1 MKKLFATLALAV
13 ALTMA
18 PAIAQEQGGSE
29 KGSSARTAEQT
40 GNSGAEK
47 PGLLIWQWI
56 NFALLV
62 GVLGWLASKQGG
74 PFFAGRAKGIAEGL
88 AAGEKAKNEAEARA
102 RSVDERLAN
111 LKNEI
116 ADMRSR
122 AREERERE
130 ADRIRRDTQAEI
142 ARIRTHAEQ
151 ELESAGKLAKLE
163 VQRFAAKLAI
173 DLAEQKIRSR
183 MSSETERALFDRFLR
198 DLPDG
203 SARAQTN

>member
-1 MKKLFATLALAV
+1 MKKVFATLALA
-13 ALTMA
+13 LTLSLA
-18 PAIAQEQGGSE
+18 PAIAQEQGGS
-29 KGSSARTAEQT
+29 AQTAEQT

-47 PGLLIWQWI
+47 PGLVIWQWI
-56 NFALLV
+56 NFAILV
-62 GVLGWLASKQGG
+62 GVLGWLAAKQGG

-88 AAGEKAKNEAEARA
+88 AAGERAKNEAEARA

-116 ADMRSR
+116 AEMRSK

-130 ADRIRRDTQAEI
+130 ADRIRRDTETEI
-142 ARIRTHAEQ
+142 ARIRVHAEQ
-151 ELESAGKLAKLE
+151 ELESAGKQARLE

-183 MSSETERALFDRFLR
+183 MSSEAQGDLFDRFLH

>member
-1 MKKLFATLALAV
+1 MKKLLATLGLALAL
-13 ALTMA
+13 AMT
-18 PAIAQEQGGSE
+18 PAMAQEQGGSD
-29 KGSSARTAEQT
+29 SARTAEQT

-47 PGLLIWQWI
+47 PGLAIWQWI
-56 NFALLV
+56 NFAILV
-62 GVLGWLASKQGG
+62 GVLGWLAAKQGG

-102 RSVDERLAN
+102 RAVDQRLAN

-116 ADMRSR
+116 ADMRSK

-130 ADRIRRDTQAEI
+130 ADRIRRDTQTEI
-142 ARIRTHAEQ
+142 ARIRAHAEQ
-151 ELESAGKLAKLE
+151 ELESAGKQARLD
-163 VQRFAAKLAI
+163 VQRFAAKLAV

-183 MSSETERALFDRFLR
+183 MSSEAQGALFDRFLR

>member
-1 MKKLFATLALAV
+1 MVPAT
-13 ALTMA
+13 
-18 PAIAQEQGGSE
+18 AQEQG
-29 KGSSARTAEQT
+29 SAQAAEQT

-47 PGLLIWQWI
+47 PGLLIWQWV
-56 NFALLV
+56 NFAILV

-74 PFFAGRAKGIAEGL
+74 PFFVARARGISEGL
-88 AAGEKAKNEAEARA
+88 AAGEKSKNEAAARA

-116 ADMRSR
+116 AEIRAR

-130 ADRIRRDTQAEI
+130 ADRIRRDTTADI

-151 ELESAGKLAKLE
+151 ELESAGKQARLD

-183 MSSETERALFDRFLR
+183 MSSEAQGALLDHFLR

-203 SARAQTN
+203 AARALTN

>member
-1 MKKLFATLALAV
+1 MKKLFATLALAFT
-13 ALTMA
+13 LTLA
-18 PAIAQEQGGSE
+18 PAIAQEQGGS
-29 KGSSARTAEQT
+29 AQTAEQT

-47 PGLLIWQWI
+47 PGLAIWQWI
-56 NFALLV
+56 NFAILV
-62 GVLGWLASKQGG
+62 GILGWLAAKHGG
-74 PFFAGRAKGIAEGL
+74 PFFAGRATGIAEGL
-88 AAGEKAKNEAEARA
+88 AAGEKAKADAEARA
-102 RSVDERLAN
+102 RSVEARLAN

-116 ADMRSR
+116 AEMRSK

-130 ADRIRRDTQAEI
+130 ADRIRRDTEAEI
-142 ARIRTHAEQ
+142 ARIRVHGEQ
-151 ELESAGKLAKLE
+151 ELESAGKQARLD

-183 MSSETERALFDRFLR
+183 MSSETQGALFDGFLR